1 MENTISINGI
11 NYVREDA
18 TTATEVDGL
27 RYAIVRSADQGVVC
41 GFVEQIDGRRVTLR
55 NARQMWQWS
64 SKFVLQDIAEHG
76 VTSSYENLFS
86 CEMSQ
91 PLEMLEA
98 CGVLYCTDKGRE
110 SLRSVEAQDK
120 SNG

>member
-1 MENTISINGI
+1 MEYNITINGI
-11 NYVREDA
+11 AYVREDS
-18 TTATEVDGL
+18 TQATEVDGL
-27 RYAIVRSADQGVVC
+27 RYAIIRSADQGVVC
-41 GFVEQIDGRRVTLR
+41 GFVEKIDGRRVTVHK
-55 NARQMWQWS
+55 ARQMWQWS

-98 CGVLYCTDKGRE
+98 CGVLYCTDKGRD
-110 SLRSVEAQDK
+110 SLRGVAAQDK
-120 SNG
+120 SND